1 MSTNTKE
8 SGLEALIVNYLV
20 NSNGYELGA
29 NEEFNRDYAVDETRL
44 LRFLQD
50 TQPDELEKI
59 GILNSDHKKA
69 QFLNRLQGEVAKH
82 GIIDVLRKGINFYP
96 ANLIMFYMTPT
107 EKNIKAKEMFDKNI
121 FSVTRQLMYSKD
133 NTQLALDFAIFI
145 NGLPIITAELKNRLT
160 KQNVDDAVQQ
170 YKLDRDPREL
180 LFQFKRCMVHIA
192 LDDNESKFC
201 TKLEGKKSWF
211 LPFNK
216 GHKGGAGNPPN
227 PNGIKTDYLWKD
239 IFSKTELANIIEN
252 YAQVVVEE
260 DDRSKKKTYKQIF
273 PRFHQLSVVK
283 ALLADA
289 GENGSGQKYL
299 IQHSAGSGKSN
310 SIAWTAHQ
318 LVGLE
323 KNGRPVFDSVVVV
336 TDRINLDK
344 QIKNTIKQFMQVSNT
359 VGHAESSGDLKKL
372 ITQGKKIIITTVHKF
387 PYILDEIGTEHKGSK
402 FAIIIDEA
410 HSSQSGSMSAK
421 MNMALSGEYTID
433 EEETVE
439 DKIIKMME
447 GRKMLKNASYFAFTA
462 TPKNKTLEMF
472 GIPVPSGTE
481 VQHRPF
487 HTYTM
492 KQAIQEG
499 FILDVLK
506 YFTPI
511 KSYYKIAK
519 IVEDDPLFDKKKA
532 QKKLRNYVESNAYA
546 IEQKAEIMVDH
557 FHNQVIARGK
567 IGGQARA
574 MVVTSG
580 IERAIEYY
588 FDITK
593 CLEKRKSQYKAIVAF
608 SGEKEYKGKMMTEAS
623 INGFP
628 SNKIEAEFKK
638 DPYRFLV
645 VANKFQTGYD
655 EPLLH
660 SMYVDKMLSD
670 IKAVQTLSRLNRAHP
685 GKKDVF
691 ILDFANDT
699 ETIKV
704 AFERYYTTT
713 ILSDETDPNK
723 LYDLISEM
731 QQHQVYTDYHVD
743 SLVELYLNAADR
755 DRLDPILD
763 ACVSNYENLGED
775 EQVNF
780 KGNAKAFVRTYG
792 FLGAILPFGNPA
804 WEKLALFLNLLIPK
818 LPSPVEEDLSKGI
831 LEAVDLDS
839 YRVEIKQ
846 TMSILLEEQDEYAVD
861 PVPTSGGGGVSEPEM
876 DLLSSILESF
886 HDMWGNIDWKDED
899 QVKSHIAGIPAAV
912 SKDVAYQN
920 AMKNSDKQNARIES
934 ERALKKAVMNMM
946 SDNMEL
952 FKQFNDN
959 PSFKKWLSDMVFNLT
974 YNTKGEPYTG
984 DVRV

>member
-1 MSTNTKE
+1 MVTNTKE
-8 SGLEALIVNYLV
+8 SGLETLIIDYLV
-20 NSNGYELGA
+20 NSNGYELGT
-29 NEEFNRDYAVDETRL
+29 NDDYNRDYAVDEIRL
-44 LRFLQD
+44 IRFLKE
-50 TQPDELEKI
+50 TQPDEIEKI

-69 QFLNRLQGEVAKH
+69 QFLNRLQGEITKR
-82 GIIDVLRKGINFYP
+82 GIIDVLRKGISFYP

-107 EKNIKAKEMFDKNI
+107 GKNVKAQEMFDKNI
-121 FSVTRQLMYSKD
+121 FSVIRQLMYSRD
-133 NTQLALDFAIFI
+133 NAQLALDFAIFI
-145 NGLPIITAELKNRLT
+145 NGLPIITCELKNRLT
-160 KQNVDDAVQQ
+160 KQNVEDAIRQ

-180 LFQFKRCMVHIA
+180 LFQFKRCMVHFA
-192 LDDNESKFC
+192 VDDNEVRFYA
-201 TKLEGKKSWF
+201 KLEGKKSWF

-216 GHKGGAGNPPN
+216 GYKGGAGNPPN
-227 PNGIKTDYLWKD
+227 PNGIKTDYLWKE
-239 IFSKTELANIIEN
+239 ILTKEELANIIEN
-252 YAQVVVEE
+252 YAQVVVEQDE
-260 DDRSKKKTYKQIF
+260 TTKKKNYKQIF

-289 GENGSGQKYL
+289 KEKGVGQKYL

-323 KNGRPVFDSVVVV
+323 KDGKSIFDSIVVV

-359 VGHAESSGDLKKL
+359 VGHAESSGDLKRL
-372 ITQGKKIIITTVHKF
+372 ISQGKKIIITTVHKF
-387 PYILDEIGTEHKGSK
+387 PYILDEIGTEHKGNK

-421 MNMALSGEYTID
+421 MNMALSGEYTND
-433 EEETVE
+433 DEETVE

-462 TPKNKTLEMF
+462 TPKNKTLEIF
-472 GIPVPSGTE
+472 GIPAPYGNE
-481 VQHRPF
+481 IQHKPF
-487 HTYTM
+487 HIYTM
-492 KQAIQEG
+492 KQAIEER

-506 YFTPI
+506 YYTPI
-511 KSYYKIAK
+511 NSYYKIAK
-519 IVEDDPLFDKKKA
+519 IIEDDPMFDKKKA
-532 QKKLRNYVESNAYA
+532 QKKLRNFVESDSYA
-546 IEQKAEIMVDH
+546 IEQKADIMVTH
-557 FHNQVIARGK
+557 FHEQVIAKGK
-567 IGGQARA
+567 IDGKARA
-574 MVVTSG
+574 MVVTSS

-588 FDITK
+588 YAITK

-608 SGEKEYKGKMMTEAS
+608 SGEKEYKGKVLNEAA

-628 SNKIEAEFKK
+628 SNKIESEFKK

-660 SMYVDKMLSD
+660 TMYVDKVLSD
-670 IKAVQTLSRLNRAHP
+670 IKAVQTLSRLNRAYP
-685 GKKDVF
+685 GKVDTF

-699 ETIKV
+699 DTIKE
-704 AFERYYTTT
+704 AFEKYYTTT

-723 LYDLISEM
+723 LYDLVSEM
-731 QQHQVYTDYHVD
+731 QQHQVYTDYHID
-743 SLVELYLNAADR
+743 TLVELYLNGAQR

-763 ACVSNYENLGED
+763 ACVGIYESLEED
-775 EQVNF
+775 EQVSF
-780 KGNAKAFVRTYG
+780 KSSAKAFVRTYG
-792 FLGAILPFGNPA
+792 FLGAILPYGNLE

-818 LPSPVEEDLSKGI
+818 LPSPKEEDLSKGI
-831 LEAVDLDS
+831 LEAIDLDS
-839 YRVEIKQ
+839 YRAEVKQ
-846 TMSILLEEQDEYAVD
+846 TISIILEEHAEYSVD
-861 PVPTSGGGGVSEPEM
+861 PVPTGSSGGISEPEM
-876 DLLSSILESF
+876 DLLSNILESF

-899 QVKSHIAGIPAAV
+899 HVKRYIAGIPAAV
-912 SKDVAYQN
+912 SEDVAYQN

-934 ERALKKAVMNMM
+934 ERALGKVVMNMM
-946 SDNMEL
+946 ADNMEL

-974 YNTKGEPYTG
+974 YNTKGETFTG
-984 DVRV
+984 EIKI

>member
-1 MSTNTKE
+1 MPTNTKE
-8 SGLEALIVNYLV
+8 SGLETIIVNYLIQ
-20 NSNGYELGA
+20 NNGYELGT
-29 NEEFNRDYAVDETRL
+29 NEDYNRDYAVDESRL

-50 TQPDELEKI
+50 TQPDEVEKI
-59 GILNSDHKKA
+59 GILNSNHKRA
-69 QFLNRLQGEVAKH
+69 QFLNRLQGEIARR

-107 EKNIKAKEMFDKNI
+107 EKNIKAREMFDKNI
-121 FSVTRQLMYSKD
+121 FSVTRQLMYSK
-133 NTQLALDFAIFI
+133 NNAQLALDLVILI
-145 NGLPIITAELKNRLT
+145 NGLTIITAELKNRLT
-160 KQNVDDAVQQ
+160 KQNEDDAVQQ

-180 LFQFKRCMVHIA
+180 LFQFKRCMVHFA
-192 LDDNESKFC
+192 VDDHEVKFC
-201 TKLEGKKSWF
+201 TRLEGKKSWF

-216 GHKGGAGNPPN
+216 GHNGGAGNPPN
-227 PNGIKTDYLWKD
+227 PHGIKTDYLWKD

-252 YAQVVVEE
+252 FAQVVVEE
-260 DDRSKKKTYKQIF
+260 DERTKKKTYKQIF

-289 GENGSGQKYL
+289 REKGPGQKYL

-323 KNGRPVFDSVVVV
+323 KDGIPVFDSVVVV

-421 MNMALSGEYTID
+421 MNMALSGEYTVD

-472 GIPVPSGTE
+472 GTPVPGGQE
-481 VQHRPF
+481 VQHKPF

-506 YFTPI
+506 YYTPI

-532 QKKLRNYVESNAYA
+532 QKKLRQYVESNAYA
-546 IEQKAEIMVDH
+546 IEQKAEIMVGH
-557 FHNQVIARGK
+557 FHNQVIAKGK

-588 FDITK
+588 YAITK
-593 CLEKRKSQYKAIVAF
+593 CLGKRKSQYKAIVAF

-645 VANKFQTGYD
+645 VANKFQTGFD

-699 ETIKV
+699 ETIK
-704 AFERYYTTT
+704 TP
-713 ILSDETDPNK
+713 L
-723 LYDLISEM
+723 
-731 QQHQVYTDYHVD
+731 
-743 SLVELYLNAADR
+743 
-755 DRLDPILD
+755 
-763 ACVSNYENLGED
+763 
-775 EQVNF
+775 
-780 KGNAKAFVRTYG
+780 
-792 FLGAILPFGNPA
+792 
-804 WEKLALFLNLLIPK
+804 
-818 LPSPVEEDLSKGI
+818 KGI
-831 LEAVDLDS
+831 IRQLS
-839 YRVEIKQ
+839 SQRKQ
-846 TMSILLEEQDEYAVD
+846 TR
-861 PVPTSGGGGVSEPEM
+861 TS
-876 DLLSSILESF
+876 L
-886 HDMWGNIDWKDED
+886 
-899 QVKSHIAGIPAAV
+899 
-912 SKDVAYQN
+912 
-920 AMKNSDKQNARIES
+920 
-934 ERALKKAVMNMM
+934 
-946 SDNMEL
+946 
-952 FKQFNDN
+952 
-959 PSFKKWLSDMVFNLT
+959 
-974 YNTKGEPYTG
+974 
-984 DVRV
+984 